1 MQVNDL
7 RHFDCSGRGMF
18 LIIGNVIKSTIQ
30 EKLRNCESIG
40 VFIDE
45 VTDISVF
52 SQFITFVEF
61 VDPNSGKLL
70 VNLFSV
76 DNVLEG
82 FDSANARAI
91 SELVLKSFVD
101 SDVPF
106 SRVTGFSSD
115 GASVMLGKNTGVAA
129 RLRDHNPKLINIH
142 CVCHKLALACSDSD
156 SEIQCVKQIQET
168 LFGLWKYLKNSPKRM
183 AIYLKVQENFH

>member
-7 RHFDCSGRGMF
+7 RYFDYSGRGALREMF

-40 VFIDE
+40 VLIDE

-52 SQFITFVEF
+52 SQLITFVEF

-70 VNLFSV
+70 VNLLSV
-76 DNVLEG
+76 NNVLEG

-91 SELVLKSFVD
+91 SELVLKSSVD

-106 SRVTGFSSD
+106 SRVTGFASD
-115 GASVMLGKNTGVAA
+115 GPSVVMLGKNNGVAA
-129 RLRDHNPKLINIH
+129 RLVIT
-142 CVCHKLALACSDSD
+142 
-156 SEIQCVKQIQET
+156 IQ
-168 LFGLWKYLKNSPKRM
+168 N
-183 AIYLKVQENFH
+183 

>member
-1 MQVNDL
+1 
-7 RHFDCSGRGMF
+7 MF

-30 EKLRNCESIG
+30 EKIRNYESIG
-40 VFIDE
+40 VLIDE

-52 SQFITFVEF
+52 SQLITFVEF
-61 VDPNSGKLL
+61 VYPNSGKL
-70 VNLFSV
+70 SV

-101 SDVPF
+101 SDVSF
-106 SRVTGFSSD
+106 SKVTGFSSD
-115 GASVMLGKNTGVAA
+115 GASVMLGKNYGVAA

-142 CVCHKLALACSDSD
+142 CVSHELALACSDSV
-156 SEIQCVKQIQET
+156 SEIQCIKQIQET
-168 LFGLWKYLKNSPKRM
+168 PFGLWKYMESSPKRI
-183 AIYLKVQENFH
+183 AI